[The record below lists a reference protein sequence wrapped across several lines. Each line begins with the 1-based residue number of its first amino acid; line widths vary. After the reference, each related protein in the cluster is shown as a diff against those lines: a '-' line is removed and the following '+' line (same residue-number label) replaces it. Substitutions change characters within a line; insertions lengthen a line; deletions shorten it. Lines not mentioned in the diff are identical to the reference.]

1 MLQVKELMAA
11 AGHVARKLGRLTL
24 KHRVPT
30 LIVGAVLML
39 SMLMSVITVSVH
51 QVLVVEDGEQTD
63 SFYAVLTDEENLL
76 SRAGI
81 VLGDGD
87 ELNIT
92 RNKGAV
98 TVAVD
103 RAYPVSVEADGTTV
117 IVMLAH
123 GTVADAL
130 QKAGITANAEDRLS
144 HQPETVLVPCMH
156 VVLDRVTGG
165 EVTETEAI
173 PYETEK
179 IETNDLYVGQ
189 TKVQQKGE
197 KGTLKKTYSVT
208 YVNGKESARKL
219 VSKEVTKEPV
229 NKIVL
234 VGTKVKSN
242 FLKTSSTPKNYKKVI
257 AMTATAYSAGGYTA
271 SGIPAEWGVV
281 AVDPRVI
288 PLGTKVYVETA
299 DGKYIYGTAIAAD
312 TGGAIKGNKIDIC
325 VNTRAEAYAFGRRT
339 VNVYIL

>member
-130 QKAGITANAEDRLS
+130 QKAGITANAERCR
-144 HQPETVLVPCMH
+144 ELVDGS
-156 VVLDRVTGG
+156 VGVIT
-165 EVTETEAI
+165 AI
-173 PYETEK
+173 CPK
-179 IETNDLYVGQ
+179 VG
-189 TKVQQKGE
+189 
-197 KGTLKKTYSVT
+197 Y
-208 YVNGKESARKL
+208 KESAAIAKKAIATGQSVR
-219 VSKEVTKEPV
+219 EV
-229 NKIVL
+229 L
-234 VGTKVKSN
+234 R
-242 FLKTSSTPKNYKKVI
+242 
-257 AMTATAYSAGGYTA
+257 A
-271 SGIPAEWGVV
+271 SGIMTEEEIEKLL
-281 AVDPRVI
+281 DP
-288 PLGTKVYVETA
+288 GTMV
-299 DGKYIYGTAIAAD
+299 
-312 TGGAIKGNKIDIC
+312 
-325 VNTRAEAYAFGRRT
+325 
-339 VNVYIL
+339 